1 MLQRLQ
7 KIIAQ
12 AGIAS
17 RRHAEELIRSGQVR
31 VNGEIVT
38 ELGSKADPEHDR
50 VEVAG
55 RVAEIP
61 DELVYMVLNKPPQVV
76 STMADPEGRKTLRHF
91 LRGAPE
97 RVFPVGRLDYAASG
111 LVLLT
116 SDGQLAARV
125 LRASGLLRQTYWIKV
140 KGRVSE
146 TEMHEAGRAAS
157 AHFSPLKGPW
167 ARRSAENPWYEIELT
182 GASRDAL
189 GRALTRQDHPIEK
202 MKRVQVGTLEL
213 GNVPEGHYRRLEPDE
228 VDKFSRA
235 VDRALAEKDAPPVAG
250 PVDRSLAAPA
260 PTARTIFTPQQQVTP
275 PQSPA
280 SPQPFAPSQRDAPP
294 TRAPQSFAASAAR
307 PPLAAPRT
315 PWQKPSSGRAPER
328 PREPWRARK
337 DSAPPR
343 KNAGTAPGAP
353 RQPWPGAPKHRPA
366 SPHAKDEW
374 RPRKSGPWGKKSTG
388 AARSENFPR
397 QQSPNQMRPG
407 APTHR
412 PGAPAKQDWRA
423 QKSGPWRGNKPG
435 GAPSSPTRAS
445 QGGPAYRPGAPPKKD
460 WGERKP
466 GAWRGNKTG
475 GAPRSPSHPP
485 SGSANQP
492 RHGAPSHRP
501 GAPGKQ
507 DWRAN
512 KSRPWRG
519 KNTGGPPRSSN
530 HPPSQSS
537 NQPRPGAPTHRPG
550 APPQRPGA
558 PAKREWRGQ
567 KNPSTPKRGGRPDRD
582 PRHTPRYSR

>member
-31 VNGEIVT
+31 VNGAVVT
-38 ELGSKADPEHDR
+38 ELGSKADPDHDR

-146 TEMHEAGRAAS
+146 TEMHEAGRFAS
-157 AHFSPLKGPW
+157 AHFAPLKGPW
-167 ARRSAENPWYEIELT
+167 ARRSAENPWYEVELT

-189 GRALTRQDHPIEK
+189 GRALKRQDHPIEK

-235 VDRALAEKDAPPVAG
+235 VDRALAEKDAPAVAAPNQRPLPV
-250 PVDRSLAAPA
+250 PA
-260 PTARTIFTPQQQVTP
+260 PTARTIFTPPRQVTP
-275 PQSPA
+275 PQYLA
-280 SPQPFAPSQRDAPP
+280 SPQRDAPP
-294 TRAPQSFAASAAR
+294 TRPPQSFAASAA
-307 PPLAAPRT
+307 PPLVSVPRT
-315 PWQKPSSGRAPER
+315 PWQKPSSGRPPDR

-343 KNAGTAPGAP
+343 KNAGGAPDAP

-374 RPRKSGPWGKKSTG
+374 RPRKSGPWRGNKSTG
-388 AARSENFPR
+388 AKRSENFPR
-397 QQSPNQMRPG
+397 QQSPNQARPGAPSHRPGTPAEQDWRAQKSGPWRGNKTGGAPSSPTRASHGGPTYRSGAPPKKDWGARKPGAWRGNKTGGISHSPNQPRPG

-412 PGAPAKQDWRA
+412 PGAPPKQDWRA
-423 QKSGPWRGNKPG
+423 QKSGPWRGNK
-435 GAPSSPTRAS
+435 
-445 QGGPAYRPGAPPKKD
+445 
-460 WGERKP
+460 
-466 GAWRGNKTG
+466 TG
-475 GAPRSPSHPP
+475 GTPHSTNRPQPQSPNPPGPR
-485 SGSANQP
+485 G
-492 RHGAPSHRP
+492 P
-501 GAPGKQ
+501 G
-507 DWRAN
+507 
-512 KSRPWRG
+512 
-519 KNTGGPPRSSN
+519 
-530 HPPSQSS
+530 
-537 NQPRPGAPTHRPG
+537 
-550 APPQRPGA
+550 QRPGA

-567 KNPSTPKRGGRPDRD
+567 KNNSTPKRVGRPDRD
-582 PRHTPRYSR
+582 PRHTPRQSR